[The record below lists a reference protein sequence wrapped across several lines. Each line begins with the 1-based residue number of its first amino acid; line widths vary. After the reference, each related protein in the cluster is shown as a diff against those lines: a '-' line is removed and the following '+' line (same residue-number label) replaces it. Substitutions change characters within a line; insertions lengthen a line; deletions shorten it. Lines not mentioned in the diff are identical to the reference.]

1 MYDNTSRWKAS
12 CWSFLQITPI
22 LKKSIYKQPNPG
34 KDEEHLESH
43 QTNLVLLEFEES
55 TSLSY

>member
-1 MYDNTSRWKAS
+1 MKSLLLIISSNDPHSE
-12 CWSFLQITPI
+12 
-22 LKKSIYKQPNPG
+22 KSIYKQPNPG

-43 QTNLVLLEFEES
+43 RTNLVLLEFEES